1 MSVDLQ
7 AHILEMPYE
16 GTEISMYIILPPFTN
31 YEDTLKRL
39 NVENFKKMVASD
51 RLLSK
56 KVRVSLPKFSM
67 EETIDLRPVGLII
80 GGDFLT

>member
-16 GTEISMYIILPPFTN
+16 GTEISMYIIFPPFTN

-39 NVENFKKMVASD
+39 NAENFKKMVASD

-56 KVRVSLPKFSM
+56 IVRVSLPKFSM
-67 EETIDLRPVGLII
+67 AETIDLRPVGLII
-80 GGDFLT
+80 RGDFFT